1 MSQSFLTKSSA
12 SKALDGKYFAKYAK
26 PTYDNGYSV
35 ISLRPGQKI
44 PNTDIGWREAC
55 WSRFSDE
62 WVQQQAGTTPHA
74 GIGLACGRYTVAF
87 DIDVEDRQSVE
98 IIRSMVANVCGETPL
113 VRVGTAPK
121 LALVYRSLEP
131 IISIRLPKFDILGL
145 GCQIVAYGD
154 HPKTGK
160 PYQWIGETAPHLSS
174 LDQIPG
180 VTNEQCV
187 DVAAQ
192 VMRRIYGDRFERFV
206 FDTDLDM
213 VTLCLSSRKTLAHQ
227 LWARL
232 IYGTRRAR
240 ARFRT
245 RVVGHEIPPG
255 FWGFCMRPLVH
266 GGFDHGDFLRRLTA
280 GELERAESKLGK
292 SDGR

>member
-1 MSQSFLTKSSA
+1 MSQSFLAEPNSSE
-12 SKALDGKYFAKYAK
+12 ALDRNYFARFAK
-26 PTYDNGYSV
+26 PTLDNGYSV
-35 ISLRPGQKI
+35 IPLRPGQKK
-44 PNTDIGWREAC
+44 PHTDIGWREAC

-87 DIDVEDRQSVE
+87 DIDVENRQSVE
-98 IIRSMVANVCGETPL
+98 IIRSMVESVCGETPL

-131 IISIRLPKFDILGL
+131 MISIRLPKFDILGL

-160 PYQWIGETAPHLSS
+160 SYQWIGETAPHLSS
-174 LDQIPG
+174 LDRIPG

-187 DVAAQ
+187 DVAAR

-213 VTLCLSSRKTLAHQ
+213 VTLCFSSRKTLVRQ

-232 IYGTRRAR
+232 IHGAR
-240 ARFRT
+240 GARTRFRN
-245 RVVGHEIPPG
+245 RVMGNEIPPG
-255 FWGFCMRPLVH
+255 FWGFCMRPLVR
-266 GGFDHGDFLRRLTA
+266 GGLDHADFLRRLSA
-280 GELERAESKLGK
+280 GELERAESQPGKL
-292 SDGR
+292 DGR